1 MADKPKLKNNRDVAC
16 FFLTKHSWKG
26 KFRRIFSIG
35 TMGVSTYNPS
45 SMEATNQWLYEDFL
59 GIVPAARGGSPH
71 EFTILVRKGKK
82 SETMRFSS
90 EHRAEL
96 ITEALRYRAGFGEP
110 QEETFRCN
118 GFKHHWSEQRVPVVL
133 EAGPCSLDQ
142 RHPATGALVAS
153 YAYKD
158 VEAVVPVSDYPG
170 GFIVI
175 CGRFGRMHLFA
186 SEKRDTVLRLM
197 VDKAARCVGVNV
209 TSRKEAVSLGYFTEH
224 RLGHYSTDEHLTSLA
239 EFTVQKQSARH
250 PDPVR
255 RTLCLTETCLLE
267 RDPASYSVCTLRP
280 LSHVFALV
288 RHQESAQTFSVEY
301 NDGQVRSYLST
312 DRDSL
317 LASLLDSVRAAGNVD
332 VHVRS
337 TPTPR
342 GHRLGP
348 LFTPVEEE
356 VESMHLKLLQQQP
369 PSWTAADAVARF
381 NANVSYSGLLHAVT
395 GDSLFAENKERLINA
410 ALTSL
415 LQREGD
421 QGALPATVVEA
432 QFHAL
437 RRLVASKAGF
447 AAFTQLPGFRE
458 QIGLKVVR
466 ALKRDCDAITHAALD
481 MLAALLQP
489 MHADYDLKQEQLNK
503 TSLLSS
509 KVFLEKL
516 LDVWS
521 AHVRQ
526 GTGALVVSAFLDFLT
541 YGLCAP
547 YSETTDGAQFDS
559 LLELVAARG
568 RSLFKLFL
576 HPSLAIVKGAG
587 LVMRA
592 IIGEGDAATAER
604 MQDLALA
611 EGALPRHLHTALFT
625 QSADGRLLTH
635 RQLSRQLITLWCTG
649 HQTAT
654 DLLARTVPPG
664 LLAFLDSEES
674 VPADDVERLN
684 TRDNLQLA
692 TDQAGRPVNPHLR
705 ALNQQIRNAEKFVEK
720 HVEVALQH
728 WRTRMGYEKT
738 TEEKVRERPVVL
750 RRRRERVKSEKNWR
764 LFYYQFNRDH
774 ALPHLIWN
782 FKTREELR
790 EALENEMRNFSTD
803 RDLGGSVDISWNH
816 TEFEVQYHCLQDE
829 IQIGDYYLRLLLE
842 QDEARQLD
850 DSPIRKSFE
859 FFSDLYHRFLLTPKV
874 AMKCMC
880 LQAMAI
886 VYGRHH
892 EDIGHFSDTKYI
904 VSMLERCTDRAERD
918 RLILF
923 ISKLILNQRNVKDV
937 LDAGG
942 VKVLADLVTLSHLHT
957 SRAYVPTQSNV
968 IEYGEA
974 DAESGEREWYFK
986 PADGDRQDRQGP
998 YTFKEMRGFWE
1009 DGTLSARSRCWAQ
1022 GMDGWRSLQA
1032 VPQLRWTLLATGQAV
1047 MNETDM
1053 AVTILNIFITMCD
1066 FYPSRDADGAVIRPL
1081 PRVKRLLS
1089 EPSCL
1094 PHIVQLLLTFDP
1106 ILVEKVATLLT
1117 AVVRDNPVASK
1128 LYLTGVYFFILMYT
1142 GSNVQPIAKFLQ
1154 LTHTSQA
1161 FRSEEQKGSD
1171 LMQRSILGQ
1180 LVPEAMVCYL
1190 HNYGAEKFA
1199 QIYLGEFDT
1208 PEVIWNNQM
1217 RKMMIGRIAAHL
1229 ADFSPRL
1236 RSNTRAIYQY
1246 CPMPHV
1252 VYPQLESE
1260 LFCSIFYLRHLCDTS
1275 RFPDWPIGDPVALLK
1290 DVLLAWKREVEK
1302 KPPSMSVDDALGVLG
1317 LEPGQSHDQNHV
1329 RKAYFRLAQ
1338 KYHPDKNPDGRD
1350 KFEDVNR
1357 AYEFLCSRSAR
1368 TVDGPDPHN
1377 IVLILRTQSIL
1388 FSRYGDELRPYKYAG
1403 YPMLVAT
1410 IRMETEDDQLFSK
1423 AAPLLSAAAEV
1434 AYYTVR
1440 CSALNA
1446 EELRRERGLELLQS
1460 AYNRCCS
1467 VLSKSSRPEDVA
1479 VQVCSHVSRCYT
1491 VAAQFQQC
1499 RDKLIEMPQI
1509 IQDLCRVLYYKRLT
1523 HLCVIGVEC
1532 VSAFAADSILQ
1543 LHMMQAGVLWHLLL
1557 FLFYYDFTLD
1567 EGGVEK
1573 SESSNQQEAAN
1584 TLAKKSL
1591 LALAR
1596 LAGYLTGDEETP
1608 PNKAI
1613 DAALMAML
1621 TPYLVHL
1628 LRQYKMNEVLK
1639 LLNSNTESP
1648 YIIWDNST
1656 RTELREFLKEQQTSK
1671 IRTGESDP
1679 NFGAEF
1685 RFSAHKDELV
1695 VGNIFVRV
1703 YNQQPSFPLENPK
1716 GLAID
1721 LLDFIGSLAQY
1732 LHSLQAMAASP
1743 ADTSDASGTKVKHAE
1758 MALEALAN
1766 VIQNN
1771 PGVEF
1776 QCIGHFSLLFGLLRL
1791 EGMTGVQQR
1800 ALNAISCVTGNQEC
1814 VNDIAA
1820 SEVVTSLLLLLHSLP
1835 SALLQS
1841 LDTLHALMSNTKIV
1855 KDSMSR
1861 GAVIYLLDLFCNA
1874 THPDV
1879 RNKTAELLAKM
1890 LADKLVGPKV
1900 RLTLLRFL
1908 PPLYMDAMRDSPES
1922 SVHMFESVQ
1931 ENPELIWNDEAREKI
1946 CDTVRRL
1953 KVAFYQKQRADPN
1966 ATWKLPDNF
1975 AVQFT
1980 NVQGEV
1986 VVGGV
1991 FLRLFVANPGWV
2003 LRRPREFLT
2012 ELLDTALSLMQQAPP
2027 GQPDVLEMVATA
2039 TVQLLHAQPALLDA
2053 LPAQGHIP
2061 RLFKAM
2067 NGKNDGVLRAC
2078 LMIVHQLADNEACTK
2093 SIGQSECISPL
2104 VHAMKARRD
2113 MVGVACDTLYRLFSR
2128 DSEPL
2133 VQQALDAKLV
2143 QYLLTLLDGRL
2154 ESDNPAAVKAQIV
2167 KALKAMT
2174 RSLQHGEQVSAIL
2187 NRSQVWPEYRDQKH
2201 DLFIT
2206 STTTAGYLTGGTPG
2220 VAGYLTAGTAKMM
2233 PDAPPDVDHED
2244 SFNTSGGLL

>member
-1 MADKPKLKNNRDVAC
+1 MADKPRLKNNKDVAC

-26 KFRRIFSIG
+26 KFRRIFSVG
-35 TMGVSTYNPS
+35 SAGVSTYNPS
-45 SMEATNQWLYEDFL
+45 SMEATNQWLYEDFM
-59 GIVPAARGGSPH
+59 GIAPAAKGGSPH
-71 EFTILVRKGKK
+71 EFTILVRKGGGRKT
-82 SETMRFSS
+82 ETMRFSS

-96 ITEALRYRAGFGEP
+96 ITETLRFRAGFGEP
-110 QEETFRCN
+110 QEEAFRCN
-118 GFKHHWSEQRVPVVL
+118 AFKHHWSESRQPAVL

-142 RHPATGALVAS
+142 LDAATGAVVAS
-153 YAYKD
+153 YHYKD
-158 VEAVVPVSDYPG
+158 VEAVAPVSDYPG
-170 GFIVI
+170 GFVVI

-186 SEKRDTVLRLM
+186 SEKRDMILRLM
-197 VDKAARCVGVNV
+197 ADKAQRCVGVAV
-209 TSRKEAVSLGYFTEH
+209 SVRKEPITLGYFTEH
-224 RLGHYSTDEHLTSLA
+224 RLGHYSADEHLTSMA
-239 EFTVQKQSARH
+239 EFSVHKTSPRH
-250 PDPVR
+250 REPVR
-255 RTLCLTETCLLE
+255 RTLCLSETCLLE
-267 RDPASYSVCTLRP
+267 RDPASYAVCTLRP

-288 RHQESAQTFSVEY
+288 RHQDSGQTFAVEY
-301 NDGQVRSYLST
+301 NDGQVRGYLST

-342 GHRLGP
+342 GHRLAP
-348 LFTPVEEE
+348 LFTAVEQE
-356 VESMHLKLLQQQP
+356 VESMHLKLLHQPP
-369 PSWTAADAVARF
+369 PSWSVSEAVARF
-381 NANVSYSGLLHAVT
+381 NANVSYSGLIHAVT
-395 GDSLFAENKERLINA
+395 GESLFAENKERLISA

-421 QGALPATVVEA
+421 QTAQPAAVVEA

-447 AAFTQLPGFRE
+447 AAFTQLAGFRE

-466 ALKRDCDAITHAALD
+466 ALKRDSDAVTHAALD

-559 LLELVAARG
+559 LLELVAGRG
-568 RSLFKLFL
+568 RALFRLFL

-649 HQTAT
+649 HQTAS

-664 LLAFLDSEES
+664 LLSFLDSDEA

-692 TDQAGRPVNPHLR
+692 NEQTGRPLNPHLR
-705 ALNQQIRNAEKFVEK
+705 AINQQLRSAEKFVEK

-738 TEEKVRERPVVL
+738 AEERVRERPVVL

-764 LFYYQFNRDH
+764 LFYYQFGRDH

-790 EALENEMRNFSTD
+790 EALENEMRNFGTD
-803 RDLGGSVDISWNH
+803 RDLGGGVDISWNH
-816 TEFEVQYHCLQDE
+816 TEFEVQYHCLQEE

-842 QDEARQLD
+842 QDEANQLD
-850 DSPIRKSFE
+850 QAPIRKSFE
-859 FFSDLYHRFLLTPKV
+859 FFNDLYHRFLLTPKV
-874 AMKCMC
+874 PMKCMC

-892 EDIGHFSDTKYI
+892 AEIGHFGDTKYI

-923 ISKLILNQRNVKDV
+923 ISKLILHQRNVKDV

-957 SRAYVPTQSNV
+957 TRAYVPTQSNV
-968 IEYGEA
+968 IEYGESDA
-974 DAESGEREWYFK
+974 DVGEREWYFK
-986 PADGDRQDRQGP
+986 AADADKQDRQGP
-998 YTFKEMRGFWE
+998 YSFKEMRAFWE
-1009 DGTLSARSRCWAQ
+1009 DGTLTARSRCWAQ

-1032 VPQLRWTLLATGQAV
+1032 VPQLRWTLCATGQAV
-1047 MNETDM
+1047 LNETDM
-1053 AVTILNIFITMCD
+1053 AVTILNIFITMCHY
-1066 FYPSRDADGAVIRPL
+1066 YPSRDARGSVIRPL

-1089 EPSCL
+1089 DPGCL

-1117 AVVRDNPVASK
+1117 DVVRDNPVLSK
-1128 LYLTGVYFFILMYT
+1128 MYLTGVYFFILMYT
-1142 GSNVQPIAKFLQ
+1142 GSNVLPIAKFLQ
-1154 LTHTSQA
+1154 LTHISQA
-1161 FRSEEQKGSD
+1161 FRSEESGSD
-1171 LMQRSILGQ
+1171 LMQRSVLGQ

-1199 QIYLGEFDT
+1199 HIYLGEFDT
-1208 PEVIWNNQM
+1208 PEVIWNNEM

-1252 VYPQLESE
+1252 TYPQLERE
-1260 LFCSIFYLRHLCDTS
+1260 LFCSIFYLRHLCDTAK
-1275 RFPDWPIGDPVALLK
+1275 FPDWPIKDPVALLK

-1302 KPPSMSVDDALGVLG
+1302 KPPSMSVDEALAVLG
-1317 LEPGQSHDQNHV
+1317 LEPGRAHEQNNV

-1377 IVLILRTQSIL
+1377 IVLILRAQSIL

-1403 YPMLVAT
+1403 YPMLVTT

-1423 AAPLLSAAAEV
+1423 SAPLLAAATEV

-1460 AYNRCCS
+1460 AYSRCCS
-1467 VLSKSSRPEDVA
+1467 VLSKSSRPDDVA

-1509 IQDLCRVLYYKRLT
+1509 IQDLCRILYYKRLT
-1523 HLCVIGVEC
+1523 RLCVIGVEC

-1573 SESSNQQEAAN
+1573 TESTNQQEAAN

-1596 LAGYLTGDEETP
+1596 LSGYLTGDDETP
-1608 PNKAI
+1608 PNRAI
-1613 DAALMAML
+1613 DAALQAML
-1621 TPYLVHL
+1621 TPHVVHL

-1639 LLNSNTESP
+1639 LLNSNTENP

-1656 RTELREFLKEQQTSK
+1656 RSELREFLKEQQTSK

-1685 RFSAHKDELV
+1685 CFSAHKDELV
-1695 VGNIFVRV
+1695 VGNVFVRI
-1703 YNQQPSFPLENPK
+1703 YNQQPSFALENPK

-1721 LLDFIGSLAQY
+1721 LLDFIGSLTQY
-1732 LHSLQAMAASP
+1732 LHSLQSLAAAP
-1743 ADTSDASGTKVKHAE
+1743 ADASDAGGSKVKHAE

-1776 QCIGHFSLLFGLLRL
+1776 QCIGHFGLLFGLLRL

-1800 ALNAISCVTGNQEC
+1800 TLNVITCVTGNQEC
-1814 VNDIAA
+1814 VSDIAA
-1820 SEVVTSLLLLLHSLP
+1820 SEVVTSLLLLLHTLP
-1835 SALLQS
+1835 AALPQT

-1855 KDSMSR
+1855 KEGMNR

-1890 LADKLVGPKV
+1890 LSDKLVGPKV

-1953 KVAFYQKQRADPN
+1953 KVAFYQKQRSDPN
-1966 ATWKLPDNF
+1966 AAWKLPDDF
-1975 AVQFT
+1975 SVQFT

-1991 FLRLFVANPGWV
+1991 FLRLFIANPGWV
-2003 LRRPREFLT
+2003 LRRPKEFLT
-2012 ELLDTALSLMQQAPP
+2012 ELLDTGLTLMQQAPP
-2027 GQPDVLEMVATA
+2027 DTDTLEMVATA

-2053 LPAQGHIP
+2053 VPAQGHIP

-2067 NGKNDGVLRAC
+2067 TARNDGVLRAC
-2078 LMIVHQLADNEACTK
+2078 LLIVHQLADNEACSR
-2093 SIGQSECISPL
+2093 SIGQADCISPL
-2104 VHAMKARRD
+2104 VHAMRTRRD

-2128 DSEPL
+2128 DHEPL
-2133 VQQALDAKLV
+2133 VQQALDARLV

-2154 ESDNPAAVKAQIV
+2154 ESENPAAVKAQIV

-2206 STTTAGYLTGGTPG
+2206 STPTAGYLTGAAPG
-2220 VAGYLTAGTAKMM
+2220 VAGYLTSGNAKLM
-2233 PDAPPDVDHED
+2233 PDAPPDVDHDE
-2244 SFNTSGGLL
+2244 SLNTSGGLL